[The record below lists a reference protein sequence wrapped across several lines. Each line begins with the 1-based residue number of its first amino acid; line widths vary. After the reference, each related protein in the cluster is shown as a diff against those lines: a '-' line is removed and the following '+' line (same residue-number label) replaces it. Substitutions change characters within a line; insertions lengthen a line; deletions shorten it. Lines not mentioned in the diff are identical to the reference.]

1 MRKKLKKNKNVISQS
16 ISTSIQTK
24 KEYSLPQKNISIFN
38 NNNNR
43 NKIFFISTLLNQNI
57 SSSKIISTK
66 ITTSNSPFLSN
77 NLSAAVSPAGPAPI
91 IITFFIFNHLI
102 F

>member
-1 MRKKLKKNKNVISQS
+1 MKDYLMIKWRKNDLMRKKLKKNKNVISQS

-43 NKIFFISTLLNQNI
+43 NKIFLF
-57 SSSKIISTK
+57 
-66 ITTSNSPFLSN
+66 
-77 NLSAAVSPAGPAPI
+77 
-91 IITFFIFNHLI
+91 
-102 F
+102 